1 MQLIFDDHA
10 FVVPIDKRL
19 NDGEAATVFG
29 NGDEVVVTQVED
41 HLLVADGNTFYGS
54 GIFVTQTGRDLGIYR
69 EPCVIRQG
77 DNDAITRFAVSIFF
91 IDFPISLSANDLINI
106 LAYRCLRRSASRSCP

>member
-41 HLLVADGNTFYGS
+41 HLLVADGNTSMVLAFS
-54 GIFVTQTGRDLGIYR
+54 SLRQAVTSVYI
-69 EPCVIRQG
+69 
-77 DNDAITRFAVSIFF
+77 
-91 IDFPISLSANDLINI
+91 ANP
-106 LAYRCLRRSASRSCP
+106 ASSDKETTMP